1 MTAAPGY
8 PACGKTLK
16 LFIQKMS
23 ENKVWGL
30 TYKHTQNKT
39 FELQTFTPN
48 WAKPQ
53 FKVLVVTFSLFY
65 EITSVI

>member
-1 MTAAPGY
+1 
-8 PACGKTLK
+8 
-16 LFIQKMS
+16 MS